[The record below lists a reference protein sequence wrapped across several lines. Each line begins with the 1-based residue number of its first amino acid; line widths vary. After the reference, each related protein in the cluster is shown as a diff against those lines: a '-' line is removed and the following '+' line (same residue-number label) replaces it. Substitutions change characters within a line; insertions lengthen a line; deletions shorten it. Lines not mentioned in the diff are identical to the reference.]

1 MPSLLSPPLLES
13 VTLFFSAEREEL
25 KLVPRFGLMESNFIL
40 DGEEGCRIES
50 SLLKREDL

>member
-13 VTLFFSAEREEL
+13 VTLFFSAERDEL
-25 KLVPRFGLMESNFIL
+25 KLLPRFGLMESNFIL
-40 DGEEGCRIES
+40 DGEEGCRMES